1 MFEGV
6 MVPVVMVFI
15 AVAAFIT
22 WIGLATI
29 RVQKSAAD
37 RLALYGR
44 KLEARDEVLERPFA
58 ERTFGPVVISLGR
71 FLNRFTP
78 TGYLEKTQRKLQ
90 YAGNPGNID
99 ASAFV
104 VFKVLLLIVGLISAY
119 LLRGFGDGALRLLVI
134 FGPPLLGFF
143 LPDAWL
149 QRRIDDRKSAM
160 LKALPDTLDLLVIS
174 VEAGLG
180 FDSALQRVVA
190 TVPGPLSEEFFRMLQ
205 ETRVGVSRR
214 DAMRHLQERTDLDE
228 LRSFLLAMM
237 QAEAFGVAI
246 ARVLR
251 VQADEMRVKRRQR
264 AQEKAFAA
272 PVKLVFPL
280 VFCIFPSLF
289 IVLLG
294 PAAIQIAEAFAQTLP
309 GSGHCARS
317 GSRYSCPGSC
327 WLLRPGCRYAT
338 TLSSGT

>member
-1 MFEGV
+1 MDPKLF
-6 MVPVVMVFI
+6 PVLMVFVAI
-15 AVAAFIT
+15 AALIAYVGFAVVK
-22 WIGLATI
+22 
-29 RVQKSAAD
+29 VQKTAAE
-37 RLALYGR
+37 RLAVYGR
-44 KLEARDEVLERPFA
+44 GATTRDQQLSQPFA
-58 ERTFGPVVISLGR
+58 ERALAPVVLVLGR
-71 FLNRFTP
+71 VARRFTP
-78 TGYLEKTQRKLQ
+78 VGYLENVQRKMI
-90 YAGNPGNID
+90 YAGNPGNVD
-99 ASAFV
+99 ATSFV
-104 VFKVLLLIVGLISAY
+104 LIKVLLAIAGIVAAWFIRDSA
-119 LLRGFGDGALRLLVI
+119 DGMLRLLVI

-143 LPDAWL
+143 GPDAWL
-149 QRRIDDRKSAM
+149 QRHIDERKLAM
-160 LKALPDTLDLLVIS
+160 QKALPDTLDLLVIS

-180 FDSALQRVVA
+180 FDSALARVVQ

-214 DAMRHLQERTDLDE
+214 DAMRHLMDRTDLEE

-237 QAEAFGVAI
+237 QAEAFGVTI

-294 PAAIQIAEAFAQTLP
+294 PAAFQIADAF
-309 GSGHCARS
+309 GG
-317 GSRYSCPGSC
+317 
-327 WLLRPGCRYAT
+327 
-338 TLSSGT
+338 

>member
-1 MFEGV
+1 MDPRLLPV
-6 MVPVVMVFI
+6 MLVFI
-15 AVAAFIT
+15 AIVILVV
-22 WIGLATI
+22 WIGFAVV
-29 RVQKSAAD
+29 RVQKTAAE
-37 RLALYGR
+37 RLAVYGR
-44 KLEARDEVLERPFA
+44 TSTNRDQVLDQPFVERA
-58 ERTFGPVVISLGR
+58 LAPVILSLGR
-71 FLNRFTP
+71 VANRFTP
-78 TGYLEKTQRKLQ
+78 IGYLENVQKRLI
-90 YAGNPGNID
+90 YGGNPGNVD
-99 ASAFV
+99 ATSLV
-104 VFKVLLLIVGLISAY
+104 LVKVILFIAGVIVAWF
-119 LLRGFGDGALRLLVI
+119 LRDVGDGLLKTLTI

-143 LPDAWL
+143 GPDAWL
-149 QRRIDDRKSAM
+149 QRHIDDRKSSM
-160 LKALPDTLDLLVIS
+160 QKALPDTLDLLVIS

-180 FDSALQRVVA
+180 FDSALARVVQ

-214 DAMRHLQERTDLDE
+214 DAMRHLMDRTDIDE

-237 QAEAFGVAI
+237 QAEAFGVTI

-294 PAAIQIAEAFAQTLP
+294 PAAIRIADAF
-309 GSGHCARS
+309 SGI
-317 GSRYSCPGSC
+317 
-327 WLLRPGCRYAT
+327 
-338 TLSSGT
+338 